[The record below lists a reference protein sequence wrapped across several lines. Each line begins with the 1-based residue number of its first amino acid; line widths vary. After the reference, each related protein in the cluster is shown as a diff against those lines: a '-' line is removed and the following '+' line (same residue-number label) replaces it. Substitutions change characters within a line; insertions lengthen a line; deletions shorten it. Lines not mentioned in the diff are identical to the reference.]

1 MKAEGWHFRKHSKMA
16 KRYCGVEGILYICPG
31 TAASII
37 GSSGNQPEDKADVI
51 EEGRASQDRCKPQD
65 LDPGQ

>member
-1 MKAEGWHFRKHSKMA
+1 M
-16 KRYCGVEGILYICPG
+16 EGILYICPG

-51 EEGRASQDRCKPQD
+51 EEGRISQDMCKPQD